1 MPKYVVN
8 KGYGDVRE
16 VEAQSFSTVGE
27 FVDFHGTFDGDS
39 SPVVLRLRA
48 DRVFTIEL
56 NQP

>member
-1 MPKYVVN
+1 MPKYVIN
-8 KGYGDVRE
+8 KEYGDVRE

-27 FVDFHGTFDGDS
+27 FIDFYGHYDGDDT
-39 SPVVLRLRA
+39 PIVLRVRA